1 MKRIIILAAIL
12 ATTCF
17 NSFGQSEKKKVETT
31 TVHVSGV
38 CDECK
43 ERIENAAYIPGV
55 KRAEW
60 DKHSHEL
67 TVSYKPDKVSLEQI
81 EQSIANV
88 GHDAGEIHATDSA
101 YKKLPSCCAYK
112 DEATTH

>member
-1 MKRIIILAAIL
+1 MKRIIIFAAIL
-12 ATTCF
+12 GTTF
-17 NSFGQSEKKKVETT
+17 NNSFAQSEKKKVETK

-38 CDECK
+38 CDDCK

-55 KRAEW
+55 KRADW
-60 DKHSHEL
+60 NKDKQQL
-67 TVSYKPDKVSLEQI
+67 TVSFKTDKVSLEQI

-112 DEATTH
+112 DEASTH